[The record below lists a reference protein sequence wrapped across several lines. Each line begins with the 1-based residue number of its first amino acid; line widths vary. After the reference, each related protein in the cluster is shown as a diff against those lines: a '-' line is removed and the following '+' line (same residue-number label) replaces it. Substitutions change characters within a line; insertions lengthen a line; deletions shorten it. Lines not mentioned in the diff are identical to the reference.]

1 MLQAEFPDVVT
12 GEFDVLRL
20 ELRTNAEPV
29 PMLEF
34 ADIGVGGVAGW
45 GEAMAGAVETVRDTG
60 ADNSS
65 GNDPSHW

>member
-1 MLQAEFPDVVT
+1 MLQEEFPDVVA

-20 ELRTNAEPV
+20 EFRTNAGPV

-45 GEAMAGAVETVRDTG
+45 GEAMTGAVETVRDTG
-60 ADNSS
+60 TDNSS
-65 GNDPSHW
+65 GNEPSHW